1 MTQPDM
7 SSAQGLSDDKLDALV
22 EMMFLAAYADE
33 EFSDAEKEHFKKS
46 VQALTDDRLKGDR
59 LNALL
64 AECQK
69 KLAASGRAARVD
81 AVKARLPDLDARKVA
96 LDLAIQVMA
105 ADGII
110 RTSEREMILETAE
123 ALGLDLDEAAD
134 MVKRLEPGS

>member
-7 SSAQGLSDDKLDALV
+7 SAAKGLSDDKLDALV

-33 EFSDAEKEHFKKS
+33 EFSEAEKVHFKSS
-46 VQALTDDRLKGDR
+46 VQSLTDDRLNVDR
-59 LNALL
+59 LNTLIDD
-64 AECQK
+64 CQK
-69 KLAASGRAARVD
+69 NLASSGRAARLE
-81 AVKARLPDLDARKVA
+81 AVKARLPDAGARKVA

-110 RTSEREMILETAE
+110 RTSERELIMETAE
-123 ALGLDLDEAAD
+123 VLELDRDEAAD